1 MSASARSRLKKKKVS
16 IPQTDLNDSVR
27 SQGPS
32 VVRLRAQQRAN
43 GPPCAG
49 QVIAYVTW
57 CDQDE
62 DEDEASSRDSIQ
74 PPNPV
79 GTVSLADW

>member
-1 MSASARSRLKKKKVS
+1 MSTTKPEGQVTVFHLFFFLRREKVEIDVCVCAIRTKKKVS

-49 QVIAYVTW
+49 QVIAYVT
-57 CDQDE
+57 
-62 DEDEASSRDSIQ
+62 
-74 PPNPV
+74 
-79 GTVSLADW
+79 

>member
-32 VVRLRAQQRAN
+32 VVLLRASAGPN
-43 GPPCAG
+43 GPTCTG
-49 QVIAYVTW
+49 QVIAYVT
-57 CDQDE
+57 
-62 DEDEASSRDSIQ
+62 
-74 PPNPV
+74 
-79 GTVSLADW
+79 